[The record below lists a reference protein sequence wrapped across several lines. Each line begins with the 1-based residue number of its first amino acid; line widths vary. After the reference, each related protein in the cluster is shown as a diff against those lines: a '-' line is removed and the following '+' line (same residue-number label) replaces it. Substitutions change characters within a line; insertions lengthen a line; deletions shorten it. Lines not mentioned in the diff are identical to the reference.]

1 MNTRERKI
9 KQRIERRKEKVLR
22 MIGEQE
28 ALLIA
33 LEAVIFLRRE
43 DYRGAQEQIRGK
55 LYRLQQ
61 ELQAL
66 ESGILQWKE

>member
-43 DYRGAQEQIRGK
+43 DYRSAQEQIRGK

>member
-9 KQRIERRKEKVLR
+9 KQRIARRKEKVQR

-28 ALLIA
+28 ALLAA
-33 LEAVIFLRRE
+33 LDSVIFLRQE
-43 DYRGAQEQIRGK
+43 DYRSALDQVRGK
-55 LYRLQQ
+55 LCRLKQ

>member
-1 MNTRERKI
+1 MNTRERKN
-9 KQRIERRKEKVLR
+9 KQRNARRKEKVQR

-28 ALLIA
+28 TRISALNSVA
-33 LEAVIFLRRE
+33 FLRQE
-43 DYRGAQEQIRGK
+43 DYRRALDHAMNK

-66 ESGILQWKE
+66 EAGILQWKE

>member
-9 KQRIERRKEKVLR
+9 KQRIARRKEKVQR

-28 ALLIA
+28 TRISALNSVA
-33 LEAVIFLRRE
+33 FLRQE
-43 DYRGAQEQIRGK
+43 DYRRALDNAMNK

-66 ESGILQWKE
+66 EAGILQWKE

>member
-9 KQRIERRKEKVLR
+9 KQRIARRKEKVQR

-28 ALLIA
+28 SLLVALDS
-33 LEAVIFLRRE
+33 VIFLRQE
-43 DYRGAQEQIRGK
+43 DYRSALDQVKGK
-55 LYRLQQ
+55 LYRLKQ